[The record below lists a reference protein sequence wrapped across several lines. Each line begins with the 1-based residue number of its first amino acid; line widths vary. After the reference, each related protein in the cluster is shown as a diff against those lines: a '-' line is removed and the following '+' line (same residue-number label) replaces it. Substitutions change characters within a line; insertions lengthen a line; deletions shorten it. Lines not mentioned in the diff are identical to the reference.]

1 MTEQPSIPKQKRRK
15 LSDKELL
22 DMAKEMNPEIGN
34 DFMTESE
41 RNLREFFRG
50 IKLI

>member
-1 MTEQPSIPKQKRRK
+1 MTEQPKPQQNKRK

-22 DMAKEMNPEIGN
+22 DMAREMNPDIGN

-41 RNLREFFRG
+41 RNAREFFRT